1 MPAYNAEKY
10 IDKSITC
17 ILNQTYQNW
26 ELLIAD
32 DASTDKTINI
42 INQYLDPRVKCYHN
56 DKNKGY
62 LETWNKLINVAR
74 GEFITFQDADDLCES
89 NRVELLVNELNND
102 SDLDVVGS
110 NFKRINTSDDVVET
124 SQFPLSHEEVFNA
137 MPRQFHFIGSALMI
151 RKAVYD
157 AIGGYHTFFNRMGAE
172 DHYWMYIIME
182 KFKFKNISEPL
193 YLYRFNETSVTGNIS
208 NNPSKL
214 NVPLL
219 LEHLINQRKE
229 TGTDDLQE
237 GKIVELT
244 AKLAELNKPFIDD
257 ASHYF
262 YSVAKRRY
270 YEGHKQL
277 ALQNLK
283 EAIKKSPFN
292 WRYYKDY
299 IYFLRN

>member
-1 MPAYNAEKY
+1 MPAFNAEKY
-10 IDKSITC
+10 IDKSISC
-17 ILNQTYQNW
+17 VLNQSYGNW

-32 DASTDKTINI
+32 DASTDRTKDI
-42 INQYLDPRVKCYHN
+42 INQFSDPRIKCFHN
-56 DKNKGY
+56 PNNLGY
-62 LETWNKLINVAR
+62 LETWNKLIKEAS
-74 GEFITFQDADDLCES
+74 GEFITFQDADDLCTL
-89 NRVELLVNELNND
+89 NRIELLVNELTHN
-102 SDLDVVGS
+102 SEIGIVGS
-110 NFKRINTSDDVVET
+110 NFQRINSLSEVVET
-124 SQFPLSHEEVFNA
+124 SYFPLSHEEVFNA
-137 MPRQFHFIGSALMI
+137 MPNKFHFIGSALMI
-151 RKAVYD
+151 RKSVYD
-157 AIGGYHTFFNRMGAE
+157 TIGGYHTFFNRMGAE
-172 DHYWMYIIME
+172 DHYWMYLIME